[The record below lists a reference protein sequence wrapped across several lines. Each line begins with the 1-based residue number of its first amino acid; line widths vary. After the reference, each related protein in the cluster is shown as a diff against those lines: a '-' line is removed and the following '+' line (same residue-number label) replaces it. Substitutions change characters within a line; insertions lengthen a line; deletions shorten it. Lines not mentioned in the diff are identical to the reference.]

1 MACPALLHWAIYQ
14 KAKLSTDLTINLFEK
29 AMVHATLA
37 FALMLL
43 PALARAEPQTW
54 VYKTVGASTLQ
65 LDLYRPASAGP
76 HPVVMYIH
84 GGSWSGGDKS
94 DVQNRFK
101 GALLQ
106 ALLDNGHAVA
116 SIDYRLVREDGP
128 HFPAP
133 IEDCK
138 DAVRWLRQ
146 NAVDLNLNPARIG
159 LWGSSAGAHLAM
171 LVAYSAPGDFAGD
184 PALAAYPAQADFVIN
199 VFGPTDLA
207 HLLKTDLPAA
217 ALWFFRIFDRARY
230 QLRQRKIAELFGQ
243 VDKATLTALA
253 LHYSPVHQPRLAPT
267 LSFHGDADGT
277 VPIAQASLLDQ
288 AFRQKNAPDHELL
301 VYSGEGHGFDQLSQ
315 IRIEDLVQRSL
326 RFVRQY
332 HGL

>member
-1 MACPALLHWAIYQ
+1 MVLL
-14 KAKLSTDLTINLFEK
+14 L
-29 AMVHATLA
+29 
-37 FALMLL
+37 LMS
-43 PALARAEPQTW
+43 PALAFTPAQTLS
-54 VYKTVGASTLQ
+54 YKTLDGQSLQ
-65 LDLYRPASAGP
+65 LDLYRPQSAGP
-76 HPVVMYIH
+76 HPLVVYIH
-84 GGSWSGGDKS
+84 GGSWSGGDKN
-94 DVQNRFK
+94 DVQARFK
-101 GALLQ
+101 GELLQ

-116 SIDYRLVREDGP
+116 SINYRLVRENGP

-133 IEDCK
+133 IADCK
-138 DAVRWLRQ
+138 DAIRWLRK
-146 NAVDLNLNPARIG
+146 NAADLQLNPDRIG

-184 PALAAYPAQADFVIN
+184 PALATYPGHADFVIN

-207 HLLKTDLPAA
+207 HLLKTDLSAP

-253 LHYSPVHQPRLAPT
+253 LHYSPVHQPRLVPT

-277 VPIAQASLLDQ
+277 VPIEQASLLDQ

-301 VYSGEGHGFDQLSQ
+301 IYSGEGHGFDQLSQ

-326 RFVRQY
+326 RFVRQH